1 MDLAATQVLL
11 GKHSTLCVE
20 EDVLGT
26 NRSKE
31 TGRELPVYP
40 KH

>member
-1 MDLAATQVLL
+1 MDLAATHVLL

-20 EDVLGT
+20 ADMLGT

-31 TGRELPVYP
+31 TGLELPV
-40 KH
+40 